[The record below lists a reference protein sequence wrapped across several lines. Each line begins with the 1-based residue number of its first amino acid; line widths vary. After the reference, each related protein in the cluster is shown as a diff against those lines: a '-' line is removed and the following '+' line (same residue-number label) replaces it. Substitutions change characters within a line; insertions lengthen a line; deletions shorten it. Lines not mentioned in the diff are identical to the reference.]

1 MIDSFVRYIAYEK
14 RYSQHTIT
22 SYLTDLN
29 QFSDFLESNYE
40 EELPKASYP
49 MIRDWIVSLVEANTP
64 KTINRKIAT
73 LRSFYKY
80 LMRKGV
86 IEKDPT
92 TKIKAPKVKKS
103 LPVFVEEKS
112 LHQLLDNINFDDDFS
127 GIRDKLVLEFLYGT
141 GMRLSELI
149 NLNSVDINPSNGTV
163 KVLGKGNKER
173 IIPLNNSLIN
183 SILIYNDLKK
193 NTFNELKSNSFI
205 VTDKGEKTYP
215 VYIYRLVKKYL
226 SIITSLEK
234 KSPHILRHSF
244 ATHLLNKGADLNA
257 IKELLGHS
265 NLAATQV
272 YTHNSLE
279 KLKNIFNQAHPKA

>member
-149 NLNSVDINPSNGTV
+149 NLNSVDINPSTGTV